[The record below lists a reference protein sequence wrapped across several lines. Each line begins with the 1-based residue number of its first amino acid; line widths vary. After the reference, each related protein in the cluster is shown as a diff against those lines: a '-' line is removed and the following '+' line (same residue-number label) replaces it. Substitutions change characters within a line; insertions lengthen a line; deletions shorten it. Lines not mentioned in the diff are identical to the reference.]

1 MRHWFLRCA
10 WALFLLT
17 SSAPAIWAQSFQ
29 GGLRGAV
36 KEESERVIPG
46 VTVTLINQATNISRE
61 TVSNEVGEYAFAA
74 VVPGT
79 YIVKA
84 MLDGFKTFERRG
96 LTIGTQQFITLDL
109 TMAVGSFE
117 EAVTV
122 TASSPLLD
130 TSNAS
135 VGRVLDNKTIEDLP
149 ALNRNA
155 YMSAVITVPTVQ
167 AQGNPYFS
175 RMEDQSNGSLV
186 SLGGGPLRANNY
198 LLDGVSVTDLTGRT
212 TVFVTP
218 EAIEEMK
225 VQVHT
230 YDAEMGRSGGG
241 VFNTTGRSGT
251 NAFRGSAFAQ
261 MRPNWSLK
269 QPYFDEVAGKPK
281 LDTPYYRYWGGS
293 VGGPIKENKTFF
305 FFAHEGYQTGSA
317 LSASLFL
324 PTDRELAGD
333 FSQTVDK
340 SGKLMV
346 IYDPATTRQLANGTF
361 TRDPFPNNTI
371 PFNRMSPVARSIA
384 QFLPKPDTQLSA
396 NGGVANMQATVP
408 VKTWANQY
416 YVKLEHKV
424 TNTDTFS
431 GVYLAQPDDEGNA
444 HYWQEVSPF
453 ADPGQGT
460 EVRRAHIVALNNL
473 FVPNNSTVISLR
485 YGWTYFK
492 DNEEPYSGYDVASL
506 GFPSSYVN
514 GMTYEKFPAAT
525 IEGYANPSGFFG
537 NRAYQ
542 KNTYGSWALNGS
554 VSKLKGRQTLKYGGD
569 FRQISVSVSGPD
581 QSSGNFNFAKTWTQQ
596 NPLVANSSQGSGI
609 ATFLLGIG
617 TGTTPV
623 VTPLEFFVRYAGVYV
638 QDDIRLS
645 SSFTVNAGL
654 RYEYESGMHEVNN
667 RFSVGFDPNAIN
679 PLSAATG
686 LDLRGGL
693 VYAGE
698 NGQPITQGDPNKLKF
713 SPRIGFS
720 WALGA
725 KTVARGG
732 YGLYWSPFVYSAPG
746 SASYGQTGYTA
757 TNQIFLPSNVFPTD
771 TLDNP
776 YPSGLAQPTG
786 SALGLLTGAGGTINF
801 VPQDRK
807 SPYVQQY
814 SAEVQREI
822 PGQMAI
828 TVGYVGAR
836 GDNLGYGGSSTAFI
850 NLNTLTPAQMALGSQ
865 LNTQVPNPFFGK
877 AQAGAFSISPTI
889 AYGQLLRPF
898 PEFGDVLAV
907 NPTGAI
913 SRYHA
918 VVFEL
923 NKRMSHG
930 IGGRF
935 SYTWS
940 RLDDSQFGQGSY
952 YDPSNQSRPLDSRNP
967 GAEYARSML
976 DVPVRVVA
984 APIVELPFGAGKPW
998 ATGRIGNAVAGGWM
1012 VSAVITYDAGS
1023 PINVTQADNTGS
1035 FGGVQRPNVV
1045 AGVDPNT
1052 AGATLDR
1059 LNGYISTAAYAA
1071 APAFTFGSAPRTDP
1085 ELRTPGRANLDLVVA
1100 KTVGLSSHAKAQFR
1114 IEMLNATNTPKFVGP
1129 ASQFGVS
1136 TFGLINTQ
1144 AGFSRTTQFM
1154 FRVDW

>member
-1 MRHWFLRCA
+1 MRQLFLRSGCA
-10 WALFLLT
+10 TFLLVSLAST
-17 SSAPAIWAQSFQ
+17 AGAQSFQ

-36 KEESERVIPG
+36 KEESDRVIPG
-46 VTVTLINQATNISRE
+46 VTVTLTNQATNISRE
-61 TVSNEVGEYAFAA
+61 TVSNADGEYAFPA

-79 YIVKA
+79 YSVKA
-84 MLDGFKTFERRG
+84 VLEGFRTFERKG
-96 LTIGTQQFITLDL
+96 LSIGTQQFITLDL
-109 TMAVGSFE
+109 PMQIGSFE
-117 EAVTV
+117 EAITV
-122 TASSPLLD
+122 TGAAPLLE

-135 VGRVLDNKTIEDLP
+135 VGRVLDNKTIEALP

-251 NAFRGSAFAQ
+251 NVFRGGVLGQ
-261 MRPNWSLK
+261 MRPNWSMK
-269 QPYFDEVAGKPK
+269 QPYFDQVAGKPK

-293 VGGPIKENKTFF
+293 IGGPIKENKTFF
-305 FFAHEGYQTGSA
+305 WFAHEGYQTGSA
-317 LSASLFL
+317 QSASLFL

-333 FSQTVDK
+333 FSQSFDK
-340 SGKLMV
+340 SGRLIVM
-346 IYDPATTRQLANGTF
+346 YDPATTRQLANGTY

-371 PFNRMSPVARSIA
+371 PLSRMSPVARAIS
-384 QFLPKPDTQLSA
+384 QFLPKPDTQVSA
-396 NGGVANMQATVP
+396 AGGVANKQVTVP
-408 VKTWANQY
+408 VQTWADQY
-416 YVKLEHKV
+416 YVKVEHKV
-424 TNTDTFS
+424 TSKDTFS
-431 GVYLAQPDDEGNA
+431 GLYLAQPDNEGAA

-460 EVRRAHIVALNNL
+460 EVRRAHIVSLNNL
-473 FVPNNSTVISLR
+473 FVPNNNTVVSLR

-492 DNEEPYSGYDVASL
+492 DNEEPYSDYDVASL
-506 GFPSSYVN
+506 GFPASYVN
-514 GMTYEKFPAAT
+514 AMTYQKFPSAT
-525 IEGYANPSGFFG
+525 LEGYTNPSSFFG

-542 KNTYGSWALNGS
+542 KNNYTSWALNGS
-554 VSKLKGRQTLKYGGD
+554 VSKLKGRQTIKYGAD
-569 FRQISVSVSGPD
+569 FRQIGVSVSGPD
-581 QSSGNFNFAKTWTQQ
+581 QSSGSFNFAKTWTQQ
-596 NPLVANSSQGSGI
+596 NPLVANSSQGSAF
-609 ATFLLGIG
+609 ATFLLGVG

-623 VTPLEFFVRYAGVYV
+623 VTPLEFFVRYAGVYM
-638 QDDIRLS
+638 QDDIRINNK
-645 SSFTVNAGL
+645 FTLNAGV

-667 RFSVGFDPNAIN
+667 RFSVGFDPLAVN
-679 PLSAATG
+679 PLSALTG

-693 VYAGE
+693 VYAGQD
-698 NGQPITQGDPNKLKF
+698 GQPLTQGDPNKLKL
-713 SPRIGFS
+713 SPRAGFS
-720 WALGA
+720 WAMDA
-725 KTVARGG
+725 NTVVRGG
-732 YGLYWSPFVYSAPG
+732 YGLYWSPFVYSPPG
-746 SASYGQTGYTA
+746 AANYGQTGYTA

-776 YPSGLAQPTG
+776 YPNGLAQPTG
-786 SALGLLTGAGGTINF
+786 STLGLLTGAGGTINF

-807 SPYVQQY
+807 SPYVHQY
-814 SAEVQREI
+814 SVEMQREV
-822 PGQMAI
+822 PGQMAL
-828 TVGYVGAR
+828 TLGYVGAR
-836 GDNLGYGGSSTAFI
+836 GDNLGYGGSSIAFI
-850 NLNTLTPAQMALGSQ
+850 NINTLTPAQMALGSQ
-865 LNTQVPNPFFGK
+865 LNTQVPNPFYGK
-877 AQAGAFSISPTI
+877 PQAGAFSISPTI

-913 SRYHA
+913 SRYQA

-923 NKRMSHG
+923 NKRMAHG
-930 IGGRF
+930 VGGRF

-952 YDPSNQSRPLDSRNP
+952 YNPSGQSRPLDSRNP
-967 GAEYARSML
+967 DAEYSRSML
-976 DVPVRVVA
+976 DIPVRVVA

-998 ATGRIGNAVAGGWM
+998 ATGRLGNALAGGWS
-1012 VSAVITYDAGS
+1012 VSAVVTYDAGS

-1035 FGGVQRPNVV
+1035 FGGVQRPNLTG
-1045 AGVDPNT
+1045 ADPNT
-1052 AGATLDR
+1052 SGATLDR
-1059 LNGYISTAAYAA
+1059 LPGYISTLAYSA
-1071 APAFTFGSAPRTDP
+1071 APAFTFGNAPRTDP
-1085 ELRTPGRANLDLVVA
+1085 DLRTPGRGNLDLVLA
-1100 KTVGLSSHAKAQFR
+1100 KTVSLMSRAKAQFR
-1114 IEMLNATNTPKFVGP
+1114 IEMLNVTNTPKFVGP
-1129 ASQFGVS
+1129 ATQFGVS
-1136 TFGLINTQ
+1136 TFGLINAQ

-1154 FRVDW
+1154 FRIDW